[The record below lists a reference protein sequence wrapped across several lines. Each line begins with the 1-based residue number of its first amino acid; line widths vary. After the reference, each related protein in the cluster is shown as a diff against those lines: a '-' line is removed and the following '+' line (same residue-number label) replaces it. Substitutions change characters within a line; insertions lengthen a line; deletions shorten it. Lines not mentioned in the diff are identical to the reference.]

1 MEGLFPKGRGCGI
14 VRIYCCTR
22 SMKAGSRWLWFLLR
36 PFKFVKAQASLGARE
51 ATEQSRILRLLPI
64 LFWKS
69 PIEEDWLAIHRP
81 PHPRPPPTRAEQ
93 VKDSWNTPPPNLT
106 GSKTLRNGPPAY
118 IREQNKINVPQKTKP
133 IQSNQQ
139 PDKWA
144 SHARNAPLLAPKRAS
159 SRAQSTIHT
168 TTINETKPSPSFLQR
183 LLTVRPPLS
192 NFPISSSSFYI
203 IAHQPTFFLSFLD

>member
-22 SMKAGSRWLWFLLR
+22 GMKAGSRWLWFLLR

-93 VKDSWNTPPPNLT
+93 VKDSWNTPLLPP
-106 GSKTLRNGPPAY
+106 
-118 IREQNKINVPQKTKP
+118 IDREQDITKRTSSLHQRTKQNKRPTK
-133 IQSNQQ
+133 NQAH
-139 PDKWA
+139 PV
-144 SHARNAPLLAPKRAS
+144 
-159 SRAQSTIHT
+159 QSTTRQMSLSCTQCTTPGAKKGILSRTIH
-168 TTINETKPSPSFLQR
+168 NPY
-183 LLTVRPPLS
+183 
-192 NFPISSSSFYI
+192 NN
-203 IAHQPTFFLSFLD
+203 H